1 MINLSLSTNN
11 YIKITNYKKYKEEK
25 LKIYNDNKDG
35 YNRKIIYKNKNLIIY
50 TSTKELINNLN
61 LKNFI
66 NNHLFYL

>member
-11 YIKITNYKKYKEEK
+11 YIKITNYIKYKEEK

-35 YNRKIIYKNKNLIIY
+35 YNRKIICKNKNLIIY